1 MNVKHLI
8 PALVLILAF
17 SVNSS
22 QSHAQK
28 IIKWSQ
34 YKIIKDKWENT
45 KIQIRSLARKG
56 NTDAK
61 YNNSFGVY
69 GVVICYTV
77 NGKKKGVRKDMTY
90 NLKNK
95 GKYEMTLGYGS
106 VSRVGG
112 VSVTYFNMRDKPK
125 SQWPTTSRCFK

>member
-1 MNVKHLI
+1 MKFKHIL
-8 PALVLILAF
+8 PLILLTIAF
-17 SVNSS
+17 SLSSS

-34 YKIIKDKWENT
+34 YKIIKDKWDNT
-45 KIQIRSLARKG
+45 KIQIRSLTRKG
-56 NTDAK
+56 NTDSK

-69 GVVICYTV
+69 GAVICYTV
-77 NGKKKGVRKDMTY
+77 NGKKKGASKDMTY
-90 NLKNK
+90 DLKNK

-112 VSVTYFNMRDKPK
+112 VSVTYFNMKDKPK
-125 SQWPTTSRCFK
+125 DQWPTKDRCFR